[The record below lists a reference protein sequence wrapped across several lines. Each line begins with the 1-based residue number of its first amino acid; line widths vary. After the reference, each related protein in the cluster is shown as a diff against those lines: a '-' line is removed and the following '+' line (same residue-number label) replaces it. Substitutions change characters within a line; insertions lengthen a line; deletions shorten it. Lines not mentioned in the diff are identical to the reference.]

1 MFLGRIVGSAWATRK
16 YAGLE
21 GYRLLVV
28 QPLNKHRQPVGRPRI
43 AVDVV
48 QAGEGDTVFLVRS
61 REASLAL
68 DRKGL
73 PVDLAV
79 VGIVEQVDVV
89 EGLELELESC

>member
-16 YAGLE
+16 YRGLE
-21 GYRLLVV
+21 GYKLLIV
-28 QPLNKHRQPVGRPRI
+28 QPLNKHRQPVGRLRV

-61 REASLAL
+61 REASLAME
-68 DRKGL
+68 RKGL

-79 VGIVEQVDVV
+79 VGIVERVDVG
-89 EGLELELESC
+89 EGLELEL

>member
-16 YAGLE
+16 YPGLE
-21 GYRLLVV
+21 GCKLLIV
-28 QPLNKHRQPVGRPRI
+28 QPLNKHRQPVGRPRV

-48 QAGEGDTVFLVRS
+48 EAGEGDTVFLVRS

-68 DRKGL
+68 ERKGL

-79 VGIVEQVDVV
+79 VGIVERVDVV
-89 EGLELELESC
+89 EGLDLEL